1 MKELVRMR
9 KKDGSKGKLEIIEWI
24 TAHELTKCVDFA
36 HTLLPAL
43 PVKKLRTEHKNN
55 KEEFV
60 RAVLQKWID
69 RDDDDDEEDDES
81 PPCTWNA
88 LVKCCE
94 DAKLDG
100 KFVNLLRD
108 YIPK

>member
-1 MKELVRMR
+1 M
-9 KKDGSKGKLEIIEWI
+9 SKRDDSTEKLEIIEWI

-69 RDDDDDEEDDES
+69 RDDDDKSNKS
-81 PPCTWNA
+81 PPCTWA
-88 LVKCCE
+88 TLVKCCE

-100 KFVNLLRD
+100 MFVNLLRD

>member
-1 MKELVRMR
+1 MR
-9 KKDGSKGKLEIIEWI
+9 KKDGSKGKLKIIEWI
-24 TAHELTKCVDFA
+24 TAHELTECVDFA

-43 PVKKLRTEHKNN
+43 PVKKLRNKHGNN

-60 RAVLQKWID
+60 RDVLQTWID
-69 RDDDDDEEDDES
+69 KDDDDDEEEDES

-94 DAKLDG
+94 DANLDG
-100 KFVNLLRD
+100 KFVNLLKN
-108 YIPK
+108 YICK

>member
-1 MKELVRMR
+1 MR
-9 KKDGSKGKLEIIEWI
+9 KKDGSKRKLKIIEWI
-24 TAHELTKCVDFA
+24 TAHEFTKCVDFA
-36 HTLLPAL
+36 YTLLPAL
-43 PVKKLRTEHKNN
+43 PVKKRRTEHGDN

-94 DAKLDG
+94 DAQLDG

>member
-1 MKELVRMR
+1 M
-9 KKDGSKGKLEIIEWI
+9 SKREDSTEKLEIIEWI
-24 TAHELTKCVDFA
+24 TAHESTKCVDFA
-36 HTLLPAL
+36 YTLLPAL
-43 PVKKLRTEHKNN
+43 PVKKLRTKHGDN

-60 RAVLQKWID
+60 RAVLQRWID
-69 RDDDDDEEDDES
+69 RDDDDKSDKS

-100 KFVNLLRD
+100 MFVNLLRD